1 MSPGAEWGAFLI
13 HITMWRCEIY
23 DKYSHPLSVFAIVYV
38 ENQCMTDE
46 DSASEKFAVI
56 EAFIERRL
64 LIKVKQ

>member
-1 MSPGAEWGAFLI
+1 MPPSAEWRAFLI
-13 HITMWRCEIY
+13 HITMLRCEIY
-23 DKYSHPLSVFAIVYV
+23 DKYSHLLGIFAIVYV
-38 ENQCMTDE
+38 ENQCMTDK